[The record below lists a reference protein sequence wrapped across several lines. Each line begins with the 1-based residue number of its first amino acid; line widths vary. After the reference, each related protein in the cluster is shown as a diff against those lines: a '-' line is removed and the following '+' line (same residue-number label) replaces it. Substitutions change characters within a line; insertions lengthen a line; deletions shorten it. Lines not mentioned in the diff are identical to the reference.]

1 MTDAYNAADTRQLRK
16 AIKAARQAEAER
28 SIVVL
33 GLMSSPAGRNWVHS
47 ILVDCGI
54 FHQTFSLNAL
64 AMAFN
69 EGKRSVSLQLLADVV
84 RWAPDQYIQMMREA
98 NDKEIA
104 NGRRTD
110 SGSERSRSDIR
121 GDDSG
126 RPDDPVGP
134 AGSVESEYEPG
145 LFDGQDTTH

>member
-1 MTDAYNAADTRQLRK
+1 MNEQFNASDTRQLRK
-16 AIKAARQAEAER
+16 AVKAARQAEAER
-28 SIVVL
+28 SSVIL
-33 GLMSSPAGRNWVHS
+33 SLMSNPAGRNWVHS
-47 ILVDCGI
+47 IFVDCGI

-69 EGKRSVSLQLLADVV
+69 EGKRSVALQLLADVV

-110 SGSERSRSDIR
+110 SGSERSGSDTR

-126 RPDDPVGP
+126 RSDDAIGP
-134 AGSVESEYEPG
+134 TGTVESEYEPG